1 MTVKT
6 KYDFGEFVV
15 LKHDTDKIR
24 RMITGI
30 TVWFGGNV
38 RYCLQAGGTE
48 IWCFE
53 FEINENGT
61 KEKKVG
67 FRR

>member
-6 KYDFGEFVV
+6 KYDFEQFVV
-15 LKHDTDKIR
+15 LKHDVDKIK

-30 TVWFGGNV
+30 TVWHGGTV
-38 RYCLQAGGTE
+38 RYCLQSGGSE

-53 FEINENGT
+53 FEIDPSGT

-67 FRR
+67 FAK